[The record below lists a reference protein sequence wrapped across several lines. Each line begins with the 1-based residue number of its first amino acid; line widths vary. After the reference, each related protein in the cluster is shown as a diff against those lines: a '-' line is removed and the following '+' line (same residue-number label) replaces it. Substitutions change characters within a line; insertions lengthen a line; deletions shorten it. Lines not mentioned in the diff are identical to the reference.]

1 MKKIILA
8 AILFLPF
15 LVSCSQNRKAPDVSP
30 QTAEEKSEKTETAK
44 VQYLTTSDFRKK
56 IMDYEAHPDEWV
68 FAGSRPAVI
77 DFYTTLTT
85 SDFRKKIMDYEA
97 HPDEWVFAGS
107 RPAVIDFYTTWC
119 GPCKMMAPV
128 VESLA
133 EKYAGKIDF
142 YKVDIDQESEL
153 ASSFLFIPV
162 KCKPAVQMGAMQK
175 EDFEGLIDKIKIK

>member
-8 AILFLPF
+8 AVLFLPF

-30 QTAEEKSEKTETAK
+30 QTTVGKTEKNETAK
-44 VQYLTTSDFRKK
+44 VQY
-56 IMDYEAHPDEWV
+56 
-68 FAGSRPAVI
+68 
-77 DFYTTLTT
+77 LTT

-142 YKVDIDQESEL
+142 YTRKYRRWSPPLIRY
-153 ASSFLFIPV
+153 
-162 KCKPAVQMGAMQK
+162 PAPLQAQRYGRFGANSMVP
-175 EDFEGLIDKIKIK
+175 L

>member
-15 LVSCSQNRKAPDVSP
+15 LVSCSQNRKAPAVSP
-30 QTAEEKSEKTETAK
+30 QTTVGKSEKNETAK
-44 VQYLTTSDFRKK
+44 VQY
-56 IMDYEAHPDEWV
+56 
-68 FAGSRPAVI
+68 
-77 DFYTTLTT
+77 LTT

-133 EKYAGKIDF
+133 GKYAGKIDF

-153 ASSFLFIPV
+153 ASVFGISIRRSVQSPRRNGRTSGLYRSFILYAHV
-162 KCKPAVQMGAMQK
+162 RGTRLYWAVPYRWGGGRGGFSVR
-175 EDFEGLIDKIKIK
+175 DR